1 VRERNGLPMNERMGN
16 PAIPCLRWCVGLI
29 VLWGSWRFAFGESAM
44 REFAHTGLPAWIRPA
59 LGGVEIVAAVL
70 FLLPVTSVVG
80 GYALLG
86 IFLFA
91 AALHVMHR
99 WYDISS
105 LMLYAM
111 AVWVSLAH
119 SAEVRGVP
127 KGELP

>member
-1 VRERNGLPMNERMGN
+1 MNERMGK

-70 FLLPVTSVVG
+70 FLLPVTSAVG
-80 GYALLG
+80 GFALLG

-127 KGELP
+127 KGGLP

>member
-1 VRERNGLPMNERMGN
+1 
-16 PAIPCLRWCVGLI
+16 
-29 VLWGSWRFAFGESAM
+29 M
-44 REFAHTGLPAWIRPA
+44 REFAHTGLPAWIGPA
-59 LGGVEIVAAVL
+59 LGGVEIVVAVV
-70 FLLPVTSVVG
+70 FLLSVTSVVG

-91 AALHVMHR
+91 AALHVMRR

-105 LMLYAM
+105 LMLYTM

-119 SAEVRGVP
+119 PGEVRGVP